1 MNIITELN
9 PVINALKETEKLD
22 YIRKIIEVQQMINDL
37 IDENQWLKKE
47 KDNLYQRLEI
57 RDLLKFDQ
65 DAYWL
70 KGRNDGME
78 GPYCPKCYGVEGK
91 LVPLVKN
98 GEDCPNCGFTRRRI
112 RL

>member
-9 PVINALKETEKLD
+9 PIINSLNESDKLD
-22 YIRKIIEVQQMINDL
+22 TIRKILEVQQRINDL

-47 KDNLYQRLEI
+47 KDKLYRKLEVWN
-57 RDLLKFDQ
+57 LLKFED

-70 KGRNDGME
+70 KDMKDGLQ
-78 GPYCPKCYGVEGK
+78 GPYCPKCYGIEGK

-98 GEDCPNCGFTRRRI
+98 GEQCPNCGYTRRKI